1 MKKMLIIYVLLFLLE
16 NILANPT
23 IVSASFKEC
32 ELNSEVKIEVRIG
45 TDGPLKVPLNFYINL
60 KGIEELSAFCEME
73 NSPTHEP
80 LEGSDISGNSQLI
93 DEPYYYVVTCTSKSP
108 KYGGTYFIEVDPD
121 SNEGVEVNE
130 EGVYL
135 TFSPCPNQETAEEK
149 MSLFLSFRQ
158 LNTFDLNSFSFMF
171 YALTTQTINSDATI
185 KFYFNFLNEIGSV
198 LPSPVE
204 ADCTI
209 EEPVTEIDESIGIAP
224 ASFKCLFNEE
234 YVTDEVSSLQITS
247 SEGVAG
253 LPINNS
259 TLLNPKLVDDAI
271 NEGLLTNPANQ
282 GGNPPSIISPVDN
295 LVTYNEDQ
303 GVFTMVFEFTQG
315 NVNAE
320 VGQTFEF
327 PLTYPGGI
335 YLQGNITKCEDAA
348 VTVRFGIEGE
358 INTAPLIWEQT
369 AISINGQESFVLP
382 AYKTNSITTKGYSGH
397 YEEEEQNSDNG
408 QIIIDDGGNT
418 QEIGRAHV

>member
-1 MKKMLIIYVLLFLLE
+1 
-16 NILANPT
+16 
-23 IVSASFKEC
+23 
-32 ELNSEVKIEVRIG
+32 
-45 TDGPLKVPLNFYINL
+45 
-60 KGIEELSAFCEME
+60 
-73 NSPTHEP
+73 
-80 LEGSDISGNSQLI
+80 
-93 DEPYYYVVTCTSKSP
+93 
-108 KYGGTYFIEVDPD
+108 
-121 SNEGVEVNE
+121 
-130 EGVYL
+130 
-135 TFSPCPNQETAEEK
+135 
-149 MSLFLSFRQ
+149 
-158 LNTFDLNSFSFMF
+158 MF
-171 YALTTQTINSDATI
+171 YALTSQTINSDATI

-247 SEGVAG
+247 SDGVAG

-271 NEGLLTNPANQ
+271 NEGLLTNPATE
-282 GGNPPSIISPVDN
+282 GGNLPSIISPVDN

-335 YLQGNITKCEDAA
+335 YLQGNITKREDAA

-358 INTAPLIWEQT
+358 INTVPLIWEQT

-397 YEEEEQNSDNG
+397 YEEEEQDTDHG
-408 QIIIDDGGNT
+408 QVIIDDGGNTQEEIIIDDGGNT
-418 QEIGRAHV
+418 QGEQGGGVIIDDGGNTQAEQGGGV